1 VVGETVFDHEG
12 KAPKFTGQFPV
23 GKPGLKRQKAGAQTA
38 MPNRFYSA
46 DDFALLD
53 AASPRMRDEGD
64 PRTPFAVDRDR
75 VIFSS
80 VFRRLQSKTQVFQS
94 GEYDF
99 YRTRLT
105 HSIEVARIGRS
116 IAEFLNATQP
126 GLGPDFYV
134 DPDLVEAI
142 GLTHD
147 IGHPPFG
154 HIGERRL
161 HALMADWGGF
171 EGNAQTLRLLAERFY
186 ERPKNSRGL
195 NPTRAFLDGVL
206 KYKALHREACAGGES
221 PKHHFLYDEQEYLR
235 DFALGGQ
242 QNTQACRA
250 QGELND
256 CKSLECQIMDWA
268 DDAAYCLHDVLDGV
282 KARFITL
289 ENISHWAE
297 GQTLNGPEKLWLAE
311 LRKLIADE
319 RLEPA
324 FNAKIGQFIR
334 ACTLTKQEHPLAGQ
348 TQRYAWRLAV
358 EPAIVSESE
367 FYKKLAL
374 DVIFRSPSILQIEFK
389 GGFII
394 DRLFAALS
402 ENYIEVQPP
411 KLAFLPARWNATL
424 RDAPTTSARA
434 RLVCDFLADLTD
446 GAAIR
451 LYRRLFDPA
460 FGSITDLT

>member
-1 VVGETVFDHEG
+1 MAADLGPKQTFQLASEMHPG
-12 KAPKFTGQFPV
+12 KHSYAP
-23 GKPGLKRQKAGAQTA
+23 A
-38 MPNRFYSA
+38 MPNRFYNDA
-46 DDFALLD
+46 DFALLD
-53 AASPRMRDEGD
+53 AASPRGLREEGD

-116 IAEFLNATQP
+116 IAEFLNASQAE
-126 GLGPDFYV
+126 LGPDFYV

-161 HALMADWGGF
+161 HALMAGWGGF

-186 ERPKNSRGL
+186 ERPKQARGL
-195 NPTRAFLDGVL
+195 NPTRAFLDGVT
-206 KYKALHREACAGGES
+206 KYKALFREAGAGGLS
-221 PKHHFLYDEQEYLR
+221 PQHHFLYDEQEYLR
-235 DFALGGQ
+235 DFALGGAPG
-242 QNTQACRA
+242 TQACRA
-250 QGELND
+250 HADLNE

-268 DDAAYCLHDVLDGV
+268 DDTAYCLHDILDGV
-282 KARFITL
+282 KARFITI
-289 ENISHWAE
+289 ESARHWAE
-297 GQTLNGPEKLWLAE
+297 EKGFAVDRKNPWFEDLL
-311 LRKLIADE
+311 KLIHDE

-334 ACTLTKQEHPLAGQ
+334 ACRLAPRRHPLAAA
-348 TQRYAWRLAV
+348 TQRYAWNLAIA
-358 EPAIVSESE
+358 PAIVAEAD
-367 FYKKLAL
+367 FYKKLAY
-374 DVIFRSPSILQIEFK
+374 DVIFQSPSILQIEFK

-394 DRLFAALS
+394 DRLFGALR
-402 ENYIEVQPP
+402 EHCIEPPQP
-411 KLAFLPARWNATL
+411 KLAFLPARWNAAL
-424 RDAPTTSARA
+424 REAKTEAARA

>member
-1 VVGETVFDHEG
+1 M
-12 KAPKFTGQFPV
+12 
-23 GKPGLKRQKAGAQTA
+23 L
-38 MPNRFYSA
+38 NRFYTA

-53 AASPRMRDEGD
+53 AGTPRARDEGD
-64 PRTPFAVDRDR
+64 PRSPFAVDRDR

-116 IAEFLNATQP
+116 IAEYLNATQP
-126 GLGPDFYV
+126 DLEPDFYV

-161 HALMADWGGF
+161 HALMAEWGGF

-206 KYKALHREACAGGES
+206 KYKSLYREECTGGNE

-235 DFALGGQ
+235 DFALGGTK
-242 QNTQACRA
+242 NTDACRKH
-250 QGELND
+250 GKLND

-268 DDAAYCLHDVLDGV
+268 DDTAYCLHDVLDGV

-297 GQTLNGPEKLWLAE
+297 RRSLNKQEKLWLAD
-311 LRKLIADE
+311 LRKLIDDE

-334 ACTLTKQEHPLAGQ
+334 SCQLVKQEHPLAGQ
-348 TQRYAWRLAV
+348 TQRYAWRLVIA
-358 EPAIVSESE
+358 PAIVAESE

-374 DVIFRSPSILQIEFK
+374 DIIFHSPSILQIEFK
-389 GGFII
+389 GGFIL
-394 DRLFAALS
+394 DQLFAALRG
-402 ENYIEVQPP
+402 NYIEAHPP
-411 KLAFLPARWNATL
+411 KLAFLPGRWNAVL
-424 RDAPTTSARA
+424 NDAPSTAVRA

>member
-1 VVGETVFDHEG
+1 
-12 KAPKFTGQFPV
+12 
-23 GKPGLKRQKAGAQTA
+23 
-38 MPNRFYSA
+38 MPNRFYNDA
-46 DDFALLD
+46 DFALLD
-53 AASPRMRDEGD
+53 ATSPRGLREEGD
-64 PRTPFAVDRDR
+64 PRTPFAIDRDR

-116 IAEFLNATQP
+116 IAEFLNATQAP
-126 GLGPDFYV
+126 LGPDLFI

-161 HALMADWGGF
+161 HALMAEWGGF

-186 ERPKNSRGL
+186 ERPKQSRGL
-195 NPTRAFLDGVL
+195 NPTRAFLDGVM
-206 KYKALHREACAGGES
+206 KYKALFREECAGGDS

-235 DFALGGQ
+235 DFALGGPTQ
-242 QNTQACRA
+242 TQACR
-250 QGELND
+250 EREDLNE

-268 DDAAYCLHDVLDGV
+268 DDTAYCLHDILDGV
-282 KARFITL
+282 KARFITI
-289 ENISHWAE
+289 ESAQHWAE
-297 GQTLNGPEKLWLAE
+297 EKGLAE
-311 LRKLIADE
+311 TAKPWMESLLKLIHDD

-334 ACTLTKQEHPLAGQ
+334 ACRLTPRPHPLAGK
-348 TQRYAWRLAV
+348 TQRYAWSLAV
-358 EPAIVSESE
+358 KPEVEAEAK
-367 FYKKLAL
+367 FYKALAY
-374 DVIFRSPSILQIEFK
+374 DVIFQSPSILQIEFK

-394 DRLFAALS
+394 DRLFAALR
-402 ENYIEVQPP
+402 EHYIEPATP
-411 KLAFLPARWNATL
+411 KLPFLPARWNAAL
-424 RDAPTTSARA
+424 REAKNEAARA

>member
-1 VVGETVFDHEG
+1 MT
-12 KAPKFTGQFPV
+12 
-23 GKPGLKRQKAGAQTA
+23 
-38 MPNRFYSA
+38 NRFYHA
-46 DDFALLD
+46 EDVALL
-53 AASPRMRDEGD
+53 EGIPAVRRPHEDSD

-116 IAEFLNATQP
+116 IAEFVNARQF
-126 GLGPDFYV
+126 DQEANFQV

-142 GLTHD
+142 GLAHD

-161 HALMADWGGF
+161 HVLMAEWGGF

-186 ERPKNSRGL
+186 ERPKQSRGL
-195 NPTRAFLDGVL
+195 NPTRAFLDGVM
-206 KYKALHREACAGGES
+206 KYKKLHREAASGKS
-221 PKHHFLYDEQEYLR
+221 APKNHFLYDNQKALR
-235 DFALGGQ
+235 DFALGGP
-242 QNTQACRA
+242 QAAAACA
-250 QGELND
+250 KAGDLND
-256 CKSLECQIMDWA
+256 CKSLECQMMDWA
-268 DDAAYCLHDVLDGV
+268 DDTAYCLHDILDGV
-282 KARFITL
+282 KAKFITV
-289 ENISHWAE
+289 EAVEHWAE
-297 GQTLNGPEKLWLAE
+297 EKALTAQDQSWLDKLLEVIRGENPE
-311 LRKLIADE
+311 
-319 RLEPA
+319 PV

-334 ACTLTKQEHPLAGQ
+334 ACRLAIRKHPLAVK
-348 TQRYAWRLAV
+348 TQRYAWSLEVKPEVEAEAKFYKRLA
-358 EPAIVSESE
+358 
-367 FYKKLAL
+367 F
-374 DVIFRSPSILQIEFK
+374 DVIFQSPSILQIEFK
-389 GGFII
+389 GGFIL
-394 DRLFAALS
+394 DRMFEALR
-402 ENYIEVQPP
+402 ENYIEPKTP
-411 KLAFLPARWNATL
+411 KLAFLPTRWNTAIRAA
-424 RDAPTTSARA
+424 RDENSRA

>member
-1 VVGETVFDHEG
+1 MT
-12 KAPKFTGQFPV
+12 
-23 GKPGLKRQKAGAQTA
+23 
-38 MPNRFYSA
+38 PNRFYTA
-46 DDFALLD
+46 DDLALLD
-53 AASPRMRDEGD
+53 PASPRSQREPGD
-64 PRTPFAVDRDR
+64 PRSPFAVDRDR

-116 IAEFLNATQP
+116 VAEFLNATQP
-126 GLGPDFYV
+126 GLSPDFFV

-186 ERPKNSRGL
+186 ERPKQSRGL
-195 NPTRAFLDGVL
+195 NPTRAFLDGVM
-206 KYKALHREACAGGES
+206 KYKALFREESIGGAS
-221 PKHHFLYDEQEYLR
+221 PKHHFLYDEQEFLR
-235 DFALGGQ
+235 DFALGGKAH
-242 QNTQACRA
+242 TQACREKA
-250 QGELND
+250 ELND

-268 DDAAYCLHDVLDGV
+268 DDTAYCLHDVLDGV
-282 KARFITL
+282 KARFITV
-289 ENISHWAE
+289 EAIKHWAGE
-297 GQTLNGPEKLWLAE
+297 NQLAADEQKLLE
-311 LRKLIADE
+311 DLLKLIADE

-324 FNAKIGQFIR
+324 FNGKIGQFIR
-334 ACTLTKQEHPLAGQ
+334 ACTLAKREHPLASQ
-348 TQRYAWRLAV
+348 TQRYAWSL
-358 EPAIVSESE
+358 EISPAIIREAE
-367 FYKKLAL
+367 FYKKLAYA
-374 DVIFRSPSILQIEFK
+374 VIFRSPSILQIEFK

-394 DRLFAALS
+394 DRLFNALR
-402 ENYIEVQPP
+402 ENYIVPPEP
-411 KLAFLPARWNATL
+411 KLPFLPARFNAVLAEGKTEMG
-424 RDAPTTSARA
+424 RA

>member
-1 VVGETVFDHEG
+1 
-12 KAPKFTGQFPV
+12 
-23 GKPGLKRQKAGAQTA
+23 
-38 MPNRFYSA
+38 MPNQFYNP
-46 DDFALLD
+46 DDLALLE
-53 AASPRMRDEGD
+53 ATTLRARDEGD
-64 PRTPFAVDRDR
+64 PRSAFAVDRDR

-116 IAEFLNATQP
+116 IAEFLNVSTP
-126 GLGPDFYV
+126 GLGRDHYV

-142 GLTHD
+142 GLAHD

-161 HALMADWGGF
+161 HALMAEWGGF

-206 KYKALHREACAGGES
+206 KYKSLYREECAGGKK
-221 PKHHFLYDEQEYLR
+221 PTHHFLYDEQEPLR
-235 DFALGGQ
+235 DFALGGPA
-242 QNTQACRA
+242 NTAACRQ
-250 QGELND
+250 QGRLND

-268 DDAAYCLHDVLDGV
+268 DDTAYCLHDVLDGV

-297 GQTLNGPEKLWLAE
+297 SKTLNDQEKSWLTE
-311 LRKLIADE
+311 LRRLIDDE
-319 RLEPA
+319 KLEPA

-334 ACTLTKQEHPLAGQ
+334 ACTLAKRHHPLAAQ
-348 TQRYAWRLAV
+348 TQRYAWSLAIA
-358 EPAIVSESE
+358 PAIVAEAE

-374 DVIFRSPSILQIEFK
+374 DIIFRSPSILQIEFK
-389 GGFII
+389 GGFIL
-394 DRLFAALS
+394 DRLFAALR
-402 ENYIEVQPP
+402 ENYLEADKP

-424 RDAPTTSARA
+424 GAAPTTTARA

>member
-1 VVGETVFDHEG
+1 
-12 KAPKFTGQFPV
+12 
-23 GKPGLKRQKAGAQTA
+23 
-38 MPNRFYSA
+38 MSNRFYNA
-46 DDFALLD
+46 EDIALLEGVP
-53 AASPRMRDEGD
+53 AVRRAHEEGD

-126 GLGPDFYV
+126 GLDLDYFV

-142 GLTHD
+142 GLAHD

-186 ERPKNSRGL
+186 ERPKQSRGL
-195 NPTRAFLDGVL
+195 NPTRAFLDGVM
-206 KYKALHREACAGGES
+206 KYKKLHREARAGKAD
-221 PKHHFLYDEQEYLR
+221 PKNHFLYDDQKALR
-235 DFALGGQ
+235 DFALGGAKA
-242 QNTQACRA
+242 TAACA
-250 QGELND
+250 KVGDLND
-256 CKSLECQIMDWA
+256 SKSLECEIMDWA
-268 DDAAYCLHDVLDGV
+268 DDTAYCLHDILDGV
-282 KARFITL
+282 KARFITV
-289 ENISHWAE
+289 ETVEHWAE
-297 GQTLNGPEKLWLAE
+297 EKAFSAPEQTWLDKLLEVIRQENPE
-311 LRKLIADE
+311 
-319 RLEPA
+319 PV

-334 ACTLTKQEHPLAGQ
+334 ACRIVKRKHPLAAK
-348 TQRYAWRLAV
+348 TQRYAWSLEVKAEVEAEAKFYKRLA
-358 EPAIVSESE
+358 
-367 FYKKLAL
+367 F

-389 GGFII
+389 GGFIL
-394 DRLFAALS
+394 DRLFGALR
-402 ENYIEVQPP
+402 ENYIEPKAP
-411 KLAFLPARWNATL
+411 KLAFLPARWNAVL
-424 RDAPTTSARA
+424 REAKGENARA

>member
-1 VVGETVFDHEG
+1 M
-12 KAPKFTGQFPV
+12 
-23 GKPGLKRQKAGAQTA
+23 L
-38 MPNRFYSA
+38 NRFYNDA
-46 DDFALLD
+46 DFALLD
-53 AASPRMRDEGD
+53 AGSPRSREEND

-116 IAEFLNATQP
+116 IAEYLTATQAE
-126 GLGPDFYV
+126 LGPDFYV

-161 HALMADWGGF
+161 HALMAEWGGF

-186 ERPKNSRGL
+186 ERPKQARGL
-195 NPTRAFLDGVL
+195 NPTRAFLDGVV
-206 KYKALHREACAGGES
+206 KYKALFREAGAGGAS
-221 PKHHFLYDEQEYLR
+221 PTHHFLYDEQEYLR
-235 DFALGGQ
+235 DFALGGAKS
-242 QNTQACRA
+242 TQACR
-250 QGELND
+250 EHDDLNE

-268 DDAAYCLHDVLDGV
+268 DDTAYCLHDILDGV
-282 KARFITL
+282 KARFITT
-289 ENISHWAE
+289 ESARHWAE
-297 GQTLNGPEKLWLAE
+297 EKGFAANQRNPWLE
-311 LRKLIADE
+311 DLLKLIHDE

-334 ACTLTKQEHPLAGQ
+334 ACRLTPRPHPLAAS
-348 TQRYAWRLAV
+348 TQRYAWNLAIN
-358 EPAIVSESE
+358 PAIMAEAD
-367 FYKKLAL
+367 FYKKLAY
-374 DVIFRSPSILQIEFK
+374 DVIFQSPSILQIEFK

-394 DRLFAALS
+394 DRLFTALR
-402 ENYIEVQPP
+402 EHYIEPAQP
-411 KLAFLPARWNATL
+411 KLAFLPARWNAAL
-424 RDAPTTSARA
+424 REAKTEAARA

>member
-1 VVGETVFDHEG
+1 
-12 KAPKFTGQFPV
+12 
-23 GKPGLKRQKAGAQTA
+23 
-38 MPNRFYSA
+38 MPNRFYNDA
-46 DDFALLD
+46 DFALLD
-53 AASPRMRDEGD
+53 ATAPRGLPEAGD
-64 PRTPFAVDRDR
+64 PRTPFAIDRDR

-116 IAEFLNATQP
+116 IAEYLNASQSA
-126 GLGPDFYV
+126 LAPDFFV

-161 HALMADWGGF
+161 HALMSVWGGF

-186 ERPKNSRGL
+186 ERPKQSRGL
-195 NPTRAFLDGVL
+195 NPTRAFLDGVM
-206 KYKALHREACAGGES
+206 KYKALFREECAGGDS
-221 PKHHFLYDEQEYLR
+221 PRHHFLYDEQEYLR
-235 DFALGGQ
+235 DFALGGPAG
-242 QNTQACRA
+242 TQACRA
-250 QGELND
+250 REDLNE

-268 DDAAYCLHDVLDGV
+268 DDTAYCLHDILDGV
-282 KARFITL
+282 KARFITT
-289 ENISHWAE
+289 ESARHWADAKGLSPTE
-297 GQTLNGPEKLWLAE
+297 NPWLE
-311 LRKLIADE
+311 DLLKLIHDD

-324 FNAKIGQFIR
+324 FNAKIGHFIR
-334 ACTLTKQEHPLAGQ
+334 ACRLEPRPHPLAAQ
-348 TQRYAWRLAV
+348 TQRYAWNLAINPAIAAEADFYKRLA
-358 EPAIVSESE
+358 
-367 FYKKLAL
+367 F
-374 DVIFRSPSILQIEFK
+374 DVIFQSPSILQIEFK

-394 DRLFAALS
+394 DRLFAALR
-402 ENYIEVQPP
+402 EHYIDPPQP
-411 KLAFLPARWNATL
+411 KLAFLPARWNAAL
-424 RDAPTTSARA
+424 REAKTEAARA

>member
-1 VVGETVFDHEG
+1 
-12 KAPKFTGQFPV
+12 
-23 GKPGLKRQKAGAQTA
+23 
-38 MPNRFYSA
+38 MPNRFYNDA
-46 DDFALLD
+46 DLALLD
-53 AASPRMRDEGD
+53 AASPRGLREEGD
-64 PRTPFAVDRDR
+64 PRTPFAIDRDR

-116 IAEFLNATQP
+116 IAEYLNASQP
-126 GLGPDFYV
+126 GFGLDFYV
-134 DPDLVEAI
+134 DPDLVEAV

-161 HALMADWGGF
+161 HALMATWGGF

-186 ERPKNSRGL
+186 ERPKQSRGL
-195 NPTRAFLDGVL
+195 NPTRAFLDGVM
-206 KYKALHREACAGGES
+206 KYKALFREECAGGDS

-235 DFALGGQ
+235 DFALGGPAG
-242 QNTQACRA
+242 TQACR
-250 QGELND
+250 ERDDLNE

-268 DDAAYCLHDVLDGV
+268 DDTAYCLHDILDGV
-282 KARFITL
+282 KARFITI
-289 ENISHWAE
+289 ESAQRWAE
-297 GQTLNGPEKLWLAE
+297 DKKIDATQNPWLPELL
-311 LRKLIADE
+311 KLIQDD

-334 ACTLTKQEHPLAGQ
+334 ACRLEQRAHPLAEK
-348 TQRYAWRLAV
+348 TQRYAWSLEISPAIMAEADFYKRLA
-358 EPAIVSESE
+358 
-367 FYKKLAL
+367 F
-374 DVIFRSPSILQIEFK
+374 DVIFQSPSILQIEFK

-394 DRLFAALS
+394 DRLFAALH
-402 ENYIEVQPP
+402 ENYIEPTPP
-411 KLAFLPARWNATL
+411 KLAFLPARWNAVL
-424 RDAPTTSARA
+424 REGKTEAARA

>member
-1 VVGETVFDHEG
+1 
-12 KAPKFTGQFPV
+12 
-23 GKPGLKRQKAGAQTA
+23 
-38 MPNRFYSA
+38 MPNRFYNDA
-46 DDFALLD
+46 DFALLD
-53 AASPRMRDEGD
+53 AGPPRSREEGD
-64 PRTPFAVDRDR
+64 PRSPFAVDRDR

-116 IAEFLNATQP
+116 IAEYLNATQEE
-126 GLGPDFYV
+126 LGPEFYV

-161 HALMADWGGF
+161 HALMQPWGGF

-186 ERPKNSRGL
+186 ERPKQSRGL
-195 NPTRAFLDGVL
+195 NPTRAFLDGVT
-206 KYKALHREACAGGES
+206 KYKALFREQRAAGES

-235 DFALGGQ
+235 DFALGGKK
-242 QNTQACRA
+242 NTQACRK
-250 QGELND
+250 QGDLNE
-256 CKSLECQIMDWA
+256 CKSFECQIMDWA
-268 DDAAYCLHDVLDGV
+268 DDTAYCLHDILDGV
-282 KARFITL
+282 KARFITV
-289 ENISHWAE
+289 ESARHWAE
-297 GQTLNGPEKLWLAE
+297 EKDLPAKKNPWLE
-311 LRKLIADE
+311 DLLKLIQDD

-334 ACTLTKQEHPLAGQ
+334 ACRLVRRKHPLAIQ
-348 TQRYAWRLAV
+348 TQRYAWNLAIH
-358 EPAIVSESE
+358 PAIMAEAE
-367 FYKKLAL
+367 FYKRLAY
-374 DVIFRSPSILQIEFK
+374 DVIFQSPSILQIEFK

-394 DRLFAALS
+394 DRLFAALR
-402 ENYIEVQPP
+402 ENYIEPETP
-411 KLAFLPARWNATL
+411 KLAFLPARWNAAL
-424 RDAPTTSARA
+424 REGKTEAARA